1 MFWKTLIQFVFQ
13 WISIMAKDQEEIW
26 GEEEIKEIE
35 FALWLRGG
43 WYCQPYYC
51 ALNQEGKQTD
61 DNLNIS
67 NYLDQYIL
75 VGSVIFLQHFPLNP
89 PFNYMILQTPC
100 IGCVLHSNSLK
111 SMCRSGQ
118 ACGVCFNRMRS
129 SRIIS
134 SACFCEWE
142 KWCQRR
148 KHAKLDLLFAWWELC
163 KKHPAVPSGKASKH
177 NVDLQRC
184 FCAEWMC

>member
-1 MFWKTLIQFVFQ
+1 
-13 WISIMAKDQEEIW
+13 MAKDQEEIW

-51 ALNQEGKQTD
+51 ALNQERKQTD

-89 PFNYMILQTPC
+89 PLITRYYNIKTPC
-100 IGCVLHSNSLK
+100 ICCVLHSNSLK
-111 SMCRSGQ
+111 SVCRSGQ
-118 ACGVCFNRMRS
+118 AFGVCFYRMRS

-134 SACFCEWE
+134 SACFCE
-142 KWCQRR
+142 
-148 KHAKLDLLFAWWELC
+148 
-163 KKHPAVPSGKASKH
+163 
-177 NVDLQRC
+177 
-184 FCAEWMC
+184 